1 MWRPLVLS
9 GILSC
14 LLATPSAAN
23 TGEIVQAIL
32 GKTLE
37 SKHVKQAHIY
47 ADGTLDGVFNGISY
61 AGNWTMEEGRY
72 CRELTR
78 GLISARACLELE
90 PVLNAQGEMI
100 AVLFQA
106 PGVSTRFEIQVAE

>member
-1 MWRPLVLS
+1 MLRALALLS
-9 GILSC
+9 IFFGIWAGPAS
-14 LLATPSAAN
+14 AN

-61 AGNWTMEEGRY
+61 AGNWTMEDGRY

-78 GLISARACLELE
+78 GLISAHACLDLK
-90 PVLNAQGEMI
+90 PIVNADGKMI
-100 AVLFQA
+100 AVLFEA
-106 PGVSTRFEIQVAE
+106 PGVSTRFEIRSAD